1 MVKPQR
7 PLNEYS
13 KANWGDHPET
23 REGRIIRVNSTS
35 KLVSIISKLKDKQ
48 WEKIFAAAI
57 ASGRRKNVKVAAEAE
72 AAVGATDPD
81 SQAAMVLELRDD
93 DSDLSDD

>member
-1 MVKPQR
+1 MVKPRR

-35 KLVSIISKLKDKQ
+35 KLVSIVSKLKDKQ
-48 WEKIFAAAI
+48 WEKIFTAAI
-57 ASGRRKNVKVAAEAE
+57 ASGRHKNVKVAAE

>member
-1 MVKPQR
+1 M
-7 PLNEYS
+7 
-13 KANWGDHPET
+13 
-23 REGRIIRVNSTS
+23 
-35 KLVSIISKLKDKQ
+35 KDKQ
-48 WEKIFAAAI
+48 WEKIFTAAI
-57 ASGRRKNVKVAAEAE
+57 ASGRHKNVKVAAE

>member
-1 MVKPQR
+1 MVKPRR

-23 REGRIIRVNSTS
+23 REGCIICVNSTS
-35 KLVSIISKLKDKQ
+35 KLVSIVSKLKDKQ

-57 ASGRRKNVKVAAEAE
+57 ASGRHKNVKVAAEAE
-72 AAVGATDPD
+72 AAVGATDLD